1 MLIFLFKFN
10 FMGVSDK
17 ILEVFIEALVLATFL
32 ILFSVL
38 YSSVT
43 FFYPLAAVRS
53 VTMKVVYT
61 PLV

>member
-1 MLIFLFKFN
+1 
-10 FMGVSDK
+10 MGVSDK
-17 ILEVFIEALVLATFL
+17 IWEVFIEALVLATFL